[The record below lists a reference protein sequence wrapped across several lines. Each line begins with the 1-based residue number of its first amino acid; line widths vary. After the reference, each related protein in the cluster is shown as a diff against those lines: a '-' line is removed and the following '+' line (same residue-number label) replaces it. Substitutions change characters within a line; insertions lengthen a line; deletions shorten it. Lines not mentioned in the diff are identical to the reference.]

1 MIGRRI
7 DVHQHIIPPFYREAL
22 ASAGIAD
29 AGGRPL
35 PDWSPEAALAA
46 MKTLRIATAIVSVST
61 PGAGFLTDRDEA
73 ADMAARLND
82 FSHGLG
88 TEHEN
93 RFGFFATLPMPDID
107 ASVVEAER
115 ALDELG
121 AAGVTV
127 LANTHGVYAGSPGQD
142 RLWRSLNE
150 RGATV
155 FVHPA
160 DLPAPPVEGIPPFAA
175 DFLLDTTRAAY
186 LLVRNGVVRRYPDIR
201 FVLSHSGG
209 FVPYSSHRMAVAIA
223 DDTGRTPLEVLRD
236 FRGFYFDTAL
246 SSSPA
251 ALPTLLAFAKPGHV
265 LYGSD
270 WPFAPTAAARYFT
283 AGLESTL
290 RGGPAAAIDS
300 ANVRALI
307 RRLPAPPAPA
317 SLFERVR
324 SGIQAGAA
332 RTVFKLMQ
340 PPGSAERSR
349 EASN

>member
-155 FVHPA
+155 FVHPTFP
-160 DLPAPPVEGIPPFAA
+160 LPRWRGSRPSPRTFSWTPRAPRTCSSATGWCAVTP
-175 DFLLDTTRAAY
+175 T
-186 LLVRNGVVRRYPDIR
+186 
-201 FVLSHSGG
+201 SG
-209 FVPYSSHRMAVAIA
+209 SS
-223 DDTGRTPLEVLRD
+223 
-236 FRGFYFDTAL
+236 
-246 SSSPA
+246 
-251 ALPTLLAFAKPGHV
+251 
-265 LYGSD
+265 
-270 WPFAPTAAARYFT
+270 
-283 AGLESTL
+283 
-290 RGGPAAAIDS
+290 
-300 ANVRALI
+300 
-307 RRLPAPPAPA
+307 
-317 SLFERVR
+317 
-324 SGIQAGAA
+324 
-332 RTVFKLMQ
+332 
-340 PPGSAERSR
+340 
-349 EASN
+349 